1 MTSHRDPRSARRAA
15 MKAGRKAGATP
26 GRRRTSGRARAVL
39 TLGAVGAL
47 ALGLGAQGT
56 FAFWTDSGTV
66 TTGSLDSGTLDIT
79 LNGALAGAANNG
91 GSTTLSALTLSNM
104 VPGESI
110 AVAFPVANAGTAAL
124 TYTVAG
130 SATGLLAPSM
140 QYSLYPG
147 TASNTGTA
155 AANNRAGACTGTAIV
170 TSQVLTGSS
179 APVIATPRSLAA
191 AASESIC
198 VIAKLDTAADNT
210 TQSKTTTASLVFNA
224 KQVGAP

>member
-1 MTSHRDPRSARRAA
+1 MTDHRAPRQARRAA
-15 MKAGRKAGATP
+15 PRK
-26 GRRRTSGRARAVL
+26 RRSGRARAVL

-66 TTGSLDSGTLDIT
+66 TTGSLESGTLDIT
-79 LNGALAGAANNG
+79 LNGALAGAVNNG
-91 GSTTLSALTLSNM
+91 QSTTLSALALTNM

-124 TYTVAG
+124 TYTVTG
-130 SATGLLAPSM
+130 TATGPLAPSM
-140 QYSLYPG
+140 QFSIYPG
-147 TASNTGTA
+147 TASNAGTA

-170 TSQVLTGSS
+170 TNQVLTGSS
-179 APVIATPRSLAA
+179 APVIATPRSLAGSPTP
-191 AASESIC
+191 ASESIC

-210 TQSKTTTASLVFNA
+210 AQGKTMTANLVFNA